1 MTTISAISAV
11 RRGIGTRIA
20 RVHLLA
26 GLCVAALL
34 PMGACKSIGGDDL
47 VPARVD
53 LASTISISRAPN
65 AVTPPYWF
73 SSEDEKFLDEVQ
85 RGAFNFLWK
94 SSDPARGVATGMVAD
109 RTSKPT
115 ISIAGVG
122 FQLSGICVG
131 VERGWITRDQGQT
144 RAALIL
150 RSLRNNPA
158 NRKHGLF
165 YHFLNPQNA
174 GQPAEAYEHVVS
186 TIDSAMFFAGVL
198 TASQYFGGE
207 VATIGNQLF
216 TDADWQA
223 FVCSPNAK
231 DRNTRGFISLGWKP
245 VDKWQPQGDGDLLPY
260 AWIDNGEEHRL
271 VAFLATCAPNA
282 SFRVR
287 PESYYQLRR
296 QLGSY
301 SREDETGVVRDTGT
315 MVWFPWTGA
324 ITYTA
329 CFAHCWIDYPSIGT
343 DNPAAL
349 GVPRRA
355 RVDWWEN
362 SRRHVLLHQLK
373 ALDARNKFANFGR
386 DAWGLSASDVA
397 SGYAVPGVFPTLAE
411 MPGSIPE
418 VDYTKFEVK
427 DDFGDGTLAPY
438 AAGCAILFDPERSVA
453 ALRNYRNFETP
464 AGQPAIWT
472 NPAKGGYGFQDAFN
486 ATTGWVAPDSV
497 AIDQGPLLLCIENA
511 RTGLLWQI
519 FHSHP
524 YVKAGMERLQL
535 KRELQ
540 HARPRGAAEKK

>member
-1 MTTISAISAV
+1 MSSLSPISAA
-11 RRGIGTRIA
+11 RRVLGSRGA
-20 RVHLLA
+20 RLHVLA
-26 GLCVAALL
+26 GLCVGALL
-34 PMGACKSIGGDDL
+34 PMTACKSTGGDDV

-53 LASTISISRAPN
+53 LASTISISRAPD

-73 SSEDEKFLDEVQ
+73 SQEDEQFLDEVQ

-115 ISIAGVG
+115 VSVAGVG

-131 VERGWITRDQGQT
+131 VERGWITRDQGQR
-144 RAALIL
+144 RAELIL
-150 RSLRNNPA
+150 RSLRDNVT
-158 NRKHGLF
+158 NRKYGLF

-174 GQPAEAYEHVVS
+174 GQPEDAYEHVVS
-186 TIDSAMFFAGVL
+186 TIDSAILFAGVL
-198 TASQYFGGE
+198 TVSQYFGGE

-216 TDADWQA
+216 DDANWQA
-223 FVCSPNAK
+223 FICSPTAK
-231 DRNTRGFISLGWKP
+231 DRKIRGFVSLGWKP
-245 VDKWQPQGDGDLLPY
+245 NDKSQPQGEGALLPY
-260 AWIDNGEEHRL
+260 AWIDNGDEHRL
-271 VAFLATCAPNA
+271 VAFLATCAPKDEH
-282 SFRVR
+282 RVR
-287 PESYYQLRR
+287 PNLYYQLRR

-301 SREDETGVVRDTGT
+301 SREDADGVMQDTGQ
-315 MVWFPWTGA
+315 MVWFPWSGA
-324 ITYTA
+324 L
-329 CFAHCWIDYPSIGT
+329 FASFFANCWIDYPSIGT
-343 DNPAAL
+343 DNPAL
-349 GVPRRA
+349 LEVPRRA

-373 ALDARNKFANFGR
+373 ALDAKGQFANFGR

-397 SGYAVPGVFPTLAE
+397 GGYAVPGVFPTLSE

-427 DDFGDGTLAPY
+427 DNFGDGTLAPY
-438 AAGCAILFDPERSVA
+438 AAGCAILFDPQRSIA
-453 ALRNYRNFETP
+453 ALRNYREFETP
-464 AGQPAIWT
+464 PGQPAFWT

-535 KRELQ
+535 RRELQ
-540 HARPRGAAEKK
+540 HSKPRAGTETK